1 MNINE
6 DFSRESVKEI
16 AKGVLFGNAFRFIH
30 PSERA
35 NFFTDKCYISA
46 KRSKVA
52 LVRTTDLFI
61 VAKYLSENKSKSFKE
76 KCREAIFKTSGEEVC
91 FPPLP
96 RLDDGKIK
104 DLETENT

>member
-6 DFSRESVKEI
+6 DFSRENVNEI

-30 PSERA
+30 PSERSK
-35 NFFTDKCYISA
+35 FFTEKCYIAA
-46 KRSKVA
+46 KRSSIA

-61 VAKYLSENKSKSFKE
+61 VAKYLSDNKSKSFEK
-76 KCREAIFKTSGEEVC
+76 KCREAIFSSSGSEVC

-96 RLDDGKIK
+96 KSE
-104 DLETENT
+104 DLKLTDADNK